1 MVVVFFVISFI
12 MFVIYNMIPSDPA
25 AMELEAIRDQI
36 AADDYEMMYQQARE
50 RLGLD
55 DPIVIRYLR
64 WLGFYPD
71 VDGGFHGVFQ
81 GELGYSTMYRCV

>member
-1 MVVVFFVISFI
+1 MVKYIAKRLVYMVVVFFVISFI

-71 VDGGFHGVFQ
+71 VDGGFHIQ
-81 GELGYSTMYRCV
+81 RL